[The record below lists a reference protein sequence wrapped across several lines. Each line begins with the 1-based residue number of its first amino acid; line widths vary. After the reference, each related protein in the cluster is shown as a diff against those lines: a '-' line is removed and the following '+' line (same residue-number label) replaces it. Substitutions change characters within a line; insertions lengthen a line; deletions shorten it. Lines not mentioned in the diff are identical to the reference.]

1 MIQVSQ
7 STTWVMDKLFMTL
20 PAVRPTRAIR
30 LVKIVEAESGKEIAD
45 QVSVW
50 VDRRGRTLGWWP

>member
-7 STTWVMDKLFMTL
+7 STTWVMDRLFLTM
-20 PAVRPTRAIR
+20 PEVRVTRVKR
-30 LVKIVEAESGKEIAD
+30 LVKVVEAERGPDIASEVE
-45 QVSVW
+45 QW